1 MKIKYVFRGLLV
13 VFYSFVFNISISGQT
28 ATQDT
33 TNVDDMFQKA
43 RNLAF
48 NGKRA
53 EARKI
58 CYDILK
64 KHPDYYD
71 VRVLLGRTYE
81 WDSKPDSA
89 RMELKKVTN
98 KEYYEDAY
106 SAMTDLETWENRPD
120 SALVYLNELLKH
132 NPNNVNYL
140 LKKARLLIKKGNEKE
155 AIDILKQ
162 ILDNIEP
169 ANIEAK
175 ELLESLKFAKMLN
188 RIAVGWANEY
198 FDESSLFNA
207 DWKRNWNVY
216 SVEYAHRFI
225 PFGSVLL
232 RTNLGT
238 FNDDPTISKQF
249 EVDAYPGITKHDY
262 LYLNYGFA
270 PGDDYFP
277 RHRIGFEWY
286 HSFPRA
292 IEASLGLRYLQFY
305 GLSNVSNVYIYTA
318 SVGKYVGNYWFD
330 LRTFITPDRV
340 LNKTSNKINKNTSM
354 SFLFIARKYFQTSND
369 YLSLS
374 IGAGA
379 SPKKYENSDFI
390 EVDNRQSITLG
401 YQRVIHRIFLGASFG
416 VVHEQ
421 YSRTPS
427 IYRNEFDTSVKVG
440 YYF

>member
-1 MKIKYVFRGLLV
+1 MKIMYVIKGLLIINCCII
-13 VFYSFVFNISISGQT
+13 FGINSSAQT
-28 ATQDT
+28 QPQDT

-58 CYDILK
+58 CYEILK

-71 VRVLLGRTYE
+71 VRVLLGRTFE

-89 RMELKKVTN
+89 RLELNKVVK

-106 SAMTDLETWENRPD
+106 SAMADLETWENRPD
-120 SALVYLNELLKH
+120 SALLYLNELLKH

-140 LKKARLLIKKGNEKE
+140 LKKARLLIKKGDEKG
-155 AIDILKQ
+155 AIDILNQ

-169 ANIEAK
+169 ANKEAK
-175 ELLESLKFAKMLN
+175 DLLASLKFAKMLN
-188 RIAVGWANEY
+188 RIAVSWANEY
-198 FDESSLFNA
+198 FDGSSFFNA

-216 SVEYAHRFI
+216 SVEYGHRFH
-225 PFGSVLL
+225 FGNVYF

-262 LYLNYGFA
+262 LYLNYGYA

-277 RHRIGFEWY
+277 RHRFGIELY
-286 HSFPRA
+286 HSFSHA
-292 IEASLGLRYLQFY
+292 IEASAGLRYLQFY
-305 GLSNVSNVYIYTA
+305 GLSNVSNVFIYTA

-330 LRTFITPDRV
+330 LRAFITPDRD
-340 LNKTSNKINKNTSM
+340 LSKTSGKISKNTSM
-354 SFLFIARKYFQTSND
+354 SFLFIARKYFLTSND

-379 SPKKYENSDFI
+379 SPKKYENSDII

-401 YQRVIHRIFLGASFG
+401 YQRVIHRIFLGGSIG
-416 VVHEQ
+416 IVHEQ
-421 YSRTPS
+421 YSKDPS
-427 IYRNEFDTSVKVG
+427 IYRKELDTSLKVG